1 MTKAKKVKTLRV
13 GVDEAI
19 NDLTRKAKQLA
30 SFHEKGHPVRIELR
44 LRGQRQAHRTGD
56 ALAKVNALVGLSEI
70 EEKKWGPLKW
80 AGPTLSMHVHP

>member
-1 MTKAKKVKTLRV
+1 MTKAKKTKALRV

-19 NDLTRKAKQLA
+19 NHLTRKVKQLA
-30 SFHEKGHPVRIELR
+30 AFHEKGHPVRVELR

-56 ALAKVNALVGLSEI
+56 AMTKLTTLMGLSEV

-80 AGPTLSMHVHP
+80 AGTTLSMHIHP